1 MVNAPAVPMTAK
13 KSDRTRQAVL
23 DAAARLFAR
32 KGYAGTNLAEIAAEA
47 GIQTGSLYYHFESK
61 DELVGEVLRFGTAH
75 SHEHA
80 RSAVAA
86 LGARASAVARLRA
99 AIESHL
105 DSLHH
110 LGDYALAGLR
120 IVEQAPQPI
129 RRNQYA
135 NQRRYGEYWQTLLEN
150 AQAES
155 ALPAGVDLL
164 ALRLFLFDAMN
175 GTVTWPASAR
185 RSTAELANTLIRVV
199 THSTPSRRRRGERL
213 RGKAAPGLG

>member
-1 MVNAPAVPMTAK
+1 MANAPALPALSR
-13 KSDRTRQAVL
+13 KSERTRRAVL

-32 KGYAGTNLAEIAAEA
+32 RGYAGTNLAEIAAEA
-47 GIQTGSLYYHFESK
+47 GIKTGSLYYHFDSK
-61 DELVGEVLRFGTAH
+61 DELVSEVLRYGTAH

-80 RSAVAA
+80 RAAVAA
-86 LGARASAVARLRA
+86 LGPRASAVARLRA
-99 AIESHL
+99 AVGAHL

-135 NQRRYGEYWQTLLEN
+135 NQRRYGEYWQMLLED
-150 AQAES
+150 ARADGV
-155 ALPAGVDLL
+155 LPHGVDLL

-185 RSTAELANTLIRVV
+185 RSTAELAEMLMRLVA
-199 THSTPSRRRRGERL
+199 RG
-213 RGKAAPGLG
+213 

>member
-1 MVNAPAVPMTAK
+1 MANAPVDAPLPK

-47 GIQTGSLYYHFESK
+47 GIKAGSLYYHFDSK
-61 DELVGEVLRFGTAH
+61 DELTYEVLRFGTAH
-75 SHEHA
+75 SHAHA
-80 RSAVAA
+80 RAAVEA
-86 LGARASAVARLRA
+86 LGARAGAVARLRA
-99 AIESHL
+99 AIEAHL

-135 NQRRYGEYWQTLLEN
+135 NQRHYGEYWQTLLEA
-150 AQAES
+150 AQAEGV
-155 ALPAGVDLL
+155 LPAGVELL
-164 ALRLFLFDAMN
+164 PLRLFLLDAMN

-185 RSTAELANTLIRVV
+185 RSTRELADMLIRLA
-199 THSTPSRRRRGERL
+199 TR
-213 RGKAAPGLG
+213 

>member
-1 MVNAPAVPMTAK
+1 MANALDAELPR
-13 KSDRTRQAVL
+13 KSDRTRQALL
-23 DAAARLFAR
+23 DAAAKLFAR
-32 KGYAGTNLAEIAAEA
+32 KGYAGTNLAEIAGEA
-47 GIQTGSLYYHFESK
+47 GIKTGSVYYHFASK
-61 DELVGEVLRFGTAH
+61 DELVVEVLRFGTAH

-80 RSAVAA
+80 RSRVAA
-86 LGARASAVARLRA
+86 LGDAATAAQRLRA
-99 AIESHL
+99 AIEAHL

-135 NQRRYGEYWQTLLEN
+135 NQRRYGEYWQQLLED
-150 AQAES
+150 ARAE
-155 ALPAGVDLL
+155 AVLPGGVDLL

-185 RSTAELANTLIRVV
+185 RSTGALADALARVV
-199 THSTPSRRRRGERL
+199 IRD
-213 RGKAAPGLG
+213 

>member
-1 MVNAPAVPMTAK
+1 MANAPADPALPR

-32 KGYAGTNLAEIAAEA
+32 RGYAGTNLSDIAAEA
-47 GIQTGSLYYHFESK
+47 GIKTGSLYYHFDSK

-75 SHEHA
+75 SFAHA
-80 RSAVAA
+80 RAAVEA
-86 LGARASAVARLRA
+86 LGERASAAQRLRA
-99 AIESHL
+99 AMEAHL

-120 IVEQAPQPI
+120 IVEQAPQPV

-135 NQRRYGEYWQTLLEN
+135 NQRRYGEYWQGLLE
-150 AQAES
+150 AARDAG
-155 ALPAGVDLL
+155 ALPAGVALL
-164 ALRLFLFDAMN
+164 PLRLFLFDAMN

-185 RSTAELANTLIRVV
+185 KSTSELADTLM
-199 THSTPSRRRRGERL
+199 RL
-213 RGKAAPGLG
+213 ATR

>member
-1 MVNAPAVPMTAK
+1 MASSPAESAVLPK
-13 KSDRTRQAVL
+13 KSARTRQAVL

-32 KGYAGTNLAEIAAEA
+32 QGYAGTNLSDIAAEA
-47 GIQTGSLYYHFESK
+47 GIKTGSLYYHFASK
-61 DELVGEVLRFGTAH
+61 DELVTEVLHFGTAH

-80 RSAVAA
+80 RAAVDA
-86 LGARASAVARLRA
+86 LAARAPAVERLRA
-99 AIESHL
+99 AIEAHL

-135 NQRRYGEYWQTLLEN
+135 NQRRYGEYWQTLLEG
-150 AQAES
+150 ARSEG

-185 RSTAELANTLIRVV
+185 RSTAELADTLMRVV
-199 THSTPSRRRRGERL
+199 TR
-213 RGKAAPGLG
+213 

>member
-1 MVNAPAVPMTAK
+1 MANAPAVPIPTK

-32 KGYAGTNLAEIAAEA
+32 RGYAGTNLAEIAQEA
-47 GIQTGSLYYHFESK
+47 GIKAGSLYYHFASK

-80 RSAVAA
+80 RAAVAA
-86 LGARASAVARLRA
+86 LGAGASAVARLRA
-99 AIESHL
+99 AIEAHL

-135 NQRRYGEYWQTLLEN
+135 NQRRYGEYWQTLLEG
-150 AQAES
+150 ARAEG
-155 ALPAGVDLL
+155 ALPAVDLL

-185 RSTAELANTLIRVV
+185 RSTADLAETLIRVV
-199 THSTPSRRRRGERL
+199 TR
-213 RGKAAPGLG
+213 

>member
-1 MVNAPAVPMTAK
+1 MMTNAPAEPAALPR
-13 KSDRTRQAVL
+13 KSDRTRRAVL

-47 GIQTGSLYYHFESK
+47 GIKTGSLYYHFDSK
-61 DELVGEVLRFGTAH
+61 EELVSEVLRYGTAH
-75 SHEHA
+75 SHAHTRA
-80 RSAVAA
+80 AVEA
-86 LGARASAVARLRA
+86 LGPRAGAVARLRA
-99 AIESHL
+99 GIEAHL

-135 NQRRYGEYWQTLLEN
+135 NQRRYGEYWQTLLEE
-150 AQAES
+150 AQAAG
-155 ALPAGVDLL
+155 ALAPGVDLL

-175 GTVTWPASAR
+175 GTATWPASAR
-185 RSTAELANTLIRVV
+185 RSTAELADTLIRLV
-199 THSTPSRRRRGERL
+199 TR
-213 RGKAAPGLG
+213 

>member
-1 MVNAPAVPMTAK
+1 MASPAAAAPPR
-13 KSDRTRQAVL
+13 KSERTRQALL

-32 KGYAGTNLAEIAAEA
+32 QGYAGTNLAEIAAEA
-47 GIQTGSLYYHFESK
+47 GIQTGSVYYHFASK
-61 DELVGEVLRFGTAH
+61 DELVSEVLRYGTAH
-75 SHEHA
+75 SHGH
-80 RSAVAA
+80 VKGA
-86 LGARASAVARLRA
+86 LGALAAGTSAVARLRA
-99 AIESHL
+99 AIEAHL

-135 NQRRYGEYWQTLLEN
+135 NQRRYGEYWQTLLDAARTEG
-150 AQAES
+150 

-185 RSTAELANTLIRVV
+185 RSTAELADTLIRVV
-199 THSTPSRRRRGERL
+199 TR
-213 RGKAAPGLG
+213 

>member
-1 MVNAPAVPMTAK
+1 MANAPADAPLPK

-32 KGYAGTNLAEIAAEA
+32 QGYAGTSLADIAAEA
-47 GIQTGSLYYHFESK
+47 GIKAGSLYYHFDSK
-61 DELVGEVLRFGTAH
+61 DELVYEVLRFGTAH
-75 SHEHA
+75 SHEHVRA
-80 RSAVAA
+80 AVEA
-86 LGARASAVARLRA
+86 LGPRAGAAARLRA
-99 AIESHL
+99 AIEAHL

-135 NQRRYGEYWQTLLEN
+135 NQRRYGEYWHTLLED
-150 AQAES
+150 ARAAG
-155 ALPAGVDLL
+155 ALPTGVDLL

-185 RSTAELANTLIRVV
+185 RTTAELAEMLVRLV
-199 THSTPSRRRRGERL
+199 TR
-213 RGKAAPGLG
+213 

>member
-1 MVNAPAVPMTAK
+1 MASSPANEAAAPR
-13 KSDRTRQAVL
+13 KSERTRQAVL

-32 KGYAGTNLAEIAAEA
+32 QGYAGTNLSDIAAEA
-47 GIQTGSLYYHFESK
+47 GIKTGSFYYHFSSK
-61 DELVGEVLRFGTAH
+61 DELVTEVLQFGTSH

-80 RSAVAA
+80 RAAVDA
-86 LGARASAVARLRA
+86 LGARATAVERLRA
-99 AIESHL
+99 AIEAHL

-135 NQRRYGEYWQTLLEN
+135 NQRRYGEYWQALLER
-150 AQAES
+150 ARDEGV
-155 ALPAGVDLL
+155 LPEGVELL
-164 ALRLFLFDAMN
+164 AARLFLFDAMN

-185 RSTAELANTLIRVV
+185 RSTRELADMLIKLV
-199 THSTPSRRRRGERL
+199 TR
-213 RGKAAPGLG
+213 A

>member
-1 MVNAPAVPMTAK
+1 MANAPSAARALPR

-32 KGYAGTNLAEIAAEA
+32 RGYAGTNLSDIAAEA
-47 GIQTGSLYYHFESK
+47 GIKTGSLYYHFDSK
-61 DELVGEVLRFGTAH
+61 DELVAEVLRFGTAH

-80 RSAVAA
+80 RGAIEA
-86 LGARASAVARLRA
+86 LGARAGAAARLRA
-99 AIESHL
+99 AIEAHL

-129 RRNQYA
+129 RRGQYA
-135 NQRRYGEYWQTLLEN
+135 NQRRYGEYWQTLLEGAN
-150 AQAES
+150 AEG
-155 ALPAGVDLL
+155 ALPAGIDLL
-164 ALRLFLFDAMN
+164 SLRLFLFDMMN

-185 RSTAELANTLIRVV
+185 RSTPELADMLCRLV
-199 THSTPSRRRRGERL
+199 TR
-213 RGKAAPGLG
+213 A

>member
-1 MVNAPAVPMTAK
+1 MASPPAENAAAPR
-13 KSDRTRQAVL
+13 KSERTRQAVL

-32 KGYAGTNLAEIAAEA
+32 RGYAGTNLSDIAAEA
-47 GIQTGSLYYHFESK
+47 GIKTGSLYYHFSSK
-61 DELVGEVLRFGTAH
+61 DELVTEVLQFGTAH

-80 RSAVAA
+80 RAAVHA
-86 LGARASAVARLRA
+86 LGPRSRAIDRLRA
-99 AIESHL
+99 AIEAHL

-135 NQRRYGEYWQTLLEN
+135 NQRRYGEYWQALLEL
-150 AQAES
+150 AHEEGV
-155 ALPAGVDLL
+155 LPAGVDLL

-185 RSTAELANTLIRVV
+185 RSTRELADTLITLV
-199 THSTPSRRRRGERL
+199 TR
-213 RGKAAPGLG
+213 A